1 MACTRQ
7 KPSKIVLLL
16 SLAAFMILPAVFP
29 LLAASDSITDYD
41 TDVDVC
47 LSSYSYIFNASDI
60 EYHESIGDNL
70 PDIKTGIYFGAYM
83 SGRSRLFSFFFN
95 MKNVYSMYEFG
106 CALNPLGG
114 EDSTMLS
121 FPLTYDLA
129 YRIKLSEK
137 TGLFP
142 FVGGG
147 FNLIRIQYDNQ
158 AQWQFFY
165 MAETGLEVKYRI
177 WDTTNLKLRISYGVI
192 FLDQVESG
200 YMHILK
206 VRFPVPFIP

>member
-1 MACTRQ
+1 MRF
-7 KPSKIVLLL
+7 L
-16 SLAAFMILPAVFP
+16 SLAVFMILPAVFP
-29 LLAASDSITDYD
+29 LTAASDSIIDYD

-60 EYHESIGDNL
+60 EYHESIDDDL
-70 PDIKTGIYFGAYM
+70 PDIKTGVYFGAYM
-83 SGRSRLFSFFFN
+83 SGKSRLFSFFFN
-95 MKNVYSMYEFG
+95 MKNVYSMYELG

-114 EDSTMLS
+114 EDSIMLS
-121 FPLTYDLA
+121 IPLTYDLA
-129 YRIKLSEK
+129 YKIKLSEK

-158 AQWQFFY
+158 SQWQFFY
-165 MAETGLEVKYRI
+165 MVESGLEVKYRV
-177 WDTTNLKLRISYGVI
+177 WESTNLKLRISYGVL

-206 VRFPVPFIP
+206 VRLPVPFIP